1 VSVREKGV
9 RVLMTPEASCIVV
22 PSTTMNQMALGGRCE
37 MHMGELMAFYWRAV
51 DYGQVLVSHGHMIVT
66 VSTD

>member
-9 RVLMTPEASCIVV
+9 RVLITPEASCIVV
-22 PSTTMNQMALGGRCE
+22 RSTKMNQMALGGRCE
-37 MHMGELMAFYWRAV
+37 MDMWELMAIYWRAI
-51 DYGQVLVSHGHMIVT
+51 DYGQVMVSHGHMIVT